1 MPEYRSASG
10 SAAEDLFI
18 DLFCG
23 YLRGRKSRVSVFT
36 VPVLR
41 HLSKC
46 PLCRLRS
53 GKRRDPRRHR
63 DRRRGLPQSAVGVSG
78 QILRRSAEAKQY
90 DSPGL
95 GRVPLGCPTDA
106 EAAGDREG

>member
-18 DLFCG
+18 DLCG

-41 HLSKC
+41 HLSEC
-46 PLCRLRS
+46 PLCRLRA
-53 GKRRDPRRHR
+53 GKRGDPR
-63 DRRRGLPQSAVGVSG
+63 
-78 QILRRSAEAKQY
+78 
-90 DSPGL
+90 
-95 GRVPLGCPTDA
+95 
-106 EAAGDREG
+106 GD